1 MNKTYQKHLLRWGT
15 FGAGMLVF
23 CFGVVLNTKT
33 GLGVAAVNNVPYTI
47 SVIEGVSLGTATM
60 MLYLVLVAAQ
70 CLLLRALPLK
80 VLLQAPMSVLIG
92 WIVDFFN
99 NHILTFEAQGGAG
112 WHTAAL
118 LRHTHHSGR
127 GDRDGQH
134 RPDPRRPR
142 WDGQHPQPG
151 AGLGFWPNQIYI

>member
-1 MNKTYQKHLLRWGT
+1 MNKTYQNHLLRWGT

-70 CLLLRALPLK
+70 CLLLR
-80 VLLQAPMSVLIG
+80 
-92 WIVDFFN
+92 
-99 NHILTFEAQGGAG
+99 
-112 WHTAAL
+112 
-118 LRHTHHSGR
+118 HTHHSGR

>member
-1 MNKTYQKHLLRWGT
+1 MNKTYQNHLLRWGT

-60 MLYLVLVAAQ
+60 MIYLVLVAAQ
-70 CLLLRALPLK
+70 CLLLRALLLK

-99 NHILTFEAQGGAG
+99 NHILTFEAQGVLDGILLLCCAIPI
-112 WHTAAL
+112 TAAGVTAMVNTDL
-118 LRHTHHSGR
+118 IPAAP
-127 GDRDGQH
+127 DGTVNTLSQV
-134 RPDPRRPR
+134 
-142 WDGQHPQPG
+142 
-151 AGLGFWPNQIYI
+151 LG